1 MARDTKS
8 FINIS
13 FFVKRMLPLLSTL
26 GLIGGLTLLVY
37 ASDRAV
43 VHSVLFAKRFKIP
56 PIVIG
61 LILASIGTDLPEIT
75 NSIFSSA
82 FGHGDINIGD
92 SLGSAL
98 TQITL
103 ILGLLPIVFGSFK
116 IKRRDILLIGACELL
131 ALSTALFVMS
141 RGYFTRFSAFILLL
155 VWFVLMLIC
164 VRTIKIKNEK
174 RKMGLDNNTNAKK
187 HLLFSLLAFVGV
199 TIASYVTVKSTIIL
213 ATFLKIPEYLLSFF
227 ALSIGTSLPELAV
240 DLAAVRKKQY
250 SFAIGDL
257 IGSSIVD
264 ATFSIGIGQ
273 LLFPTA
279 FSRQL
284 ILTSGFY
291 TLIASAI
298 IIALL
303 FTRKRLDKLVG
314 IIGIVLYIIAYFWV
328 LG

>member
-1 MARDTKS
+1 
-8 FINIS
+8 
-13 FFVKRMLPLLSTL
+13 
-26 GLIGGLTLLVY
+26 LLVY
-37 ASDRAV
+37 ASDKAV

-103 ILGLLPIVFGSFK
+103 ILGLLPIILGSFK
-116 IKRRDILLIGACELL
+116 IKRKDILLIGACELL

-141 RGYFTRFSAFILLL
+141 RGYFTRFSALVLLL
-155 VWFVLMLIC
+155 AWFVLMWIC
-164 VRTIKIKNEK
+164 VKTVKNKEGKIN
-174 RKMGLDNNTNAKK
+174 LDNIHAKK
-187 HLLFSLLAFVGV
+187 HLFFSLLAFVGV
-199 TIASYVTVKSTIIL
+199 AIASYITVKSTIIL

-240 DLAAVRKKQY
+240 DLAAIRKKQY

-298 IIALL
+298 ILALL